1 MSSIPAA
8 KLKALL
14 TGNSDLSKASLGTR
28 IMLTRMRL
36 EVSNDPA
43 SIESKVSE
51 LQGLLGSKPQLASD
65 LATI

>member
-1 MSSIPAA
+1 MASIPAA

-14 TGNSDLSKASLGTR
+14 TSNSDLSKASLGTR

-36 EVSNDPA
+36 EVQNDPA
-43 SIESKVSE
+43 SVDNKVVE
-51 LQGLLGSKPQLASD
+51 LMQTVSTKPQLADD

>member
-1 MSSIPAA
+1 MASIPAA

-14 TGNSDLSKASLGTR
+14 TSSSDLSKASLGTR

-36 EVSNDPA
+36 EVQNDPA
-43 SIESKVSE
+43 SVDSKVVE
-51 LQGLLGSKPQLASD
+51 LEQTISTKPQLADD

>member
-1 MSSIPAA
+1 MVSIPAA

-14 TGNSDLSKASLGTR
+14 TSNSDLSKASLGTR

-36 EVSNDPA
+36 EVQNDPA
-43 SIESKVSE
+43 SVENKVAE
-51 LQGLLGSKPQLASD
+51 LMQTVSTKPQLADD